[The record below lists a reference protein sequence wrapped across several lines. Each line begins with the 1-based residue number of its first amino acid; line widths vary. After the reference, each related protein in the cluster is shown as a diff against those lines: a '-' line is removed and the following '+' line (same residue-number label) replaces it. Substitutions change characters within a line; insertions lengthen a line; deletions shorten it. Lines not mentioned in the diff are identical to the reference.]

1 MPPARLA
8 LGGCP
13 VPTEAVVRHPPGC
26 AAGAWGMQGSGEE
39 LSALPTA
46 TETHYPA
53 PSFLA
58 GFIELEA
65 IWMRLWEMKRENFR
79 GMI

>member
-1 MPPARLA
+1 
-8 LGGCP
+8 
-13 VPTEAVVRHPPGC
+13 
-26 AAGAWGMQGSGEE
+26 MQGSGEE